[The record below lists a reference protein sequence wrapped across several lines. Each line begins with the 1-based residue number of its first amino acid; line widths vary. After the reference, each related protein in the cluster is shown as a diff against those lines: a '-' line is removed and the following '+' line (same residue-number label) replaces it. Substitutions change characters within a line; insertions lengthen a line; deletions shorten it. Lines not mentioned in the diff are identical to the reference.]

1 MALDTESGLFIQM
14 PQPGGEESAKTG
26 TICSRFTLFSFYNFQ
41 SVKLH
46 FTIILALF
54 LFIASAQTQVVQ
66 HGHAHNDYMHT
77 RPLFDALESGFTS
90 IEPDVFLY
98 HDKFIVSHVAT
109 GLDKKEDL
117 ETLYLKPLQKLI
129 QDNGGTVYKDYK
141 GPVILMIEFKTDAG
155 EAYPKL
161 KEVLERYKDMLTVY
175 SHDSIIKQGPIQI
188 LITGHKPYDAVMKE
202 TTSYATI
209 DGDVKMLKDSK
220 YDHVI
225 TRYSD
230 PWGIYFTWTGRG
242 SMPVDEKE
250 RLDDLVAQAHK
261 KGKQIRFYAIPDKPE
276 VWRALLNAHVDWV
289 NTDKL
294 KDYSGFYLNEY
305 SGR

>member
-1 MALDTESGLFIQM
+1 MQYFGIDLFI
-14 PQPGGEESAKTG
+14 
-26 TICSRFTLFSFYNFQ
+26 RFYIIFALNHHRMKLCLTSLLAIYLSF
-41 SVKLH
+41 
-46 FTIILALF
+46 
-54 LFIASAQTQVVQ
+54 ASAQTQVVQ

-109 GLDKKEDL
+109 GLDKKQDL

-129 QDNGGTVYKDYK
+129 QENGGSVYKDYK

-155 EAYPKL
+155 AAYPKL
-161 KEVLERYKDMLTVY
+161 KEVLDRYKDMLTVY
-175 SHDSIIKQGPIQI
+175 HHDSIIKPGPIQI
-188 LITGHKPYDAVMKE
+188 LITGHKPYDAVIKE
-202 TTSYATI
+202 DVSYVTI
-209 DGDVKMLKDSK
+209 DGDVKMLKESK
-220 YDHVI
+220 YNAVI

-230 PWGIYFTWTGRG
+230 PWGIYFTWTGNG
-242 SMPVDEKE
+242 PMPVDEKE

-294 KDYSGFYLNEY
+294 KDYSYFYLNEY
-305 SGR
+305 AGR